1 MSTPAASEIRARAVQ
16 MAEAAAA
23 NARGLPYDV
32 WAKVDI
38 LVDTLAE
45 RMAYEVSLGLDP
57 LSDTLEDLMPGLD
70 FDSWMPMKLAIRR
83 RAQRLVAD
91 NYLFPEG
98 TADSP
103 DIIRTANAVELE
115 HEVVKRMSYLAELG
129 IDPLQESWEALLPT
143 S

>member
-1 MSTPAASEIRARAVQ
+1 
-16 MAEAAAA
+16 
-23 NARGLPYDV
+23 
-32 WAKVDI
+32 
-38 LVDTLAE
+38 
-45 RMAYEVSLGLDP
+45 MAYEVSLGLDP